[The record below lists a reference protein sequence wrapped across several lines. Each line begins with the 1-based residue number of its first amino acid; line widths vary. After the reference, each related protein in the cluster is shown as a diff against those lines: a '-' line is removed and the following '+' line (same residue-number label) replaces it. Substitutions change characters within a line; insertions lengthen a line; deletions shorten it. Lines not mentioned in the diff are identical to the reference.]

1 MATIFSR
8 IVAGEIPCHK
18 VAEDEEFFASLDI
31 NPVAKGH
38 TLVIPKKEID
48 YIFDLED
55 ALLGRMMAFAKRVA
69 RAQEAAIPCKRV
81 GIAVMGLGVPHAHI
95 HLIPITK
102 ESDMYFGGEKM
113 TITQDELAAVAALIK
128 KRTNNWS
135 KAFFIG
141 NNTYICNHYFCIV
154 LERQK

>member
-18 VAEDEEFFASLDI
+18 VAEDEEFFAFLDI

-81 GIAVMGLGVPHAHI
+81 GIAVMGLEVPHAHI

-102 ESDMYFGGEKM
+102 ESDMYFGSEKM

-128 KRTNNWS
+128 KAY
-135 KAFFIG
+135 K
-141 NNTYICNHYFCIV
+141 
-154 LERQK
+154 